1 MNRFQRFDYCLVR
14 IIMWATHFDSVRF
27 LARAVGERPRGANRR
42 RLAASNWDSR
52 WPILSLDSFLSREL
66 WHVRCAAREKVIN
79 LNRKGQTKLPT
90 KEDITR
96 KRMTRTVRFFS
107 RCKFCGFETV
117 MSIVP
122 NMYYR
127 TIICGTIMYFE
138 YLQVKS
144 ESWDRANRTTNF
156 LMYGPCNS
164 TLMGSGTSP
173 DTDKAKTSQHQHI
186 CSRLPNNIAS
196 APGMHPMVP
205 SLRLPAPDYRLQV
218 AETLPG
224 RKTVPAVQS

>member
-27 LARAVGERPRGANRR
+27 CGSRAVGERPRGANRR

-79 LNRKGQTKLPT
+79 LNRNGQTKLPT

-96 KRMTRTVRFFS
+96 KIMTRTVRFFS
-107 RCKFCGFETV
+107 CCKFCPRTFCFISEWIGFETV

-122 NMYYR
+122 NIMMYYG

-144 ESWDRANRTTNF
+144 ESETGQIGQPIF
-156 LMYGPCNS
+156 LC
-164 TLMGSGTSP
+164 
-173 DTDKAKTSQHQHI
+173 
-186 CSRLPNNIAS
+186 
-196 APGMHPMVP
+196 
-205 SLRLPAPDYRLQV
+205 
-218 AETLPG
+218 
-224 RKTVPAVQS
+224 TVLVIVR

>member
-1 MNRFQRFDYCLVR
+1 MC
-14 IIMWATHFDSVRF
+14 
-27 LARAVGERPRGANRR
+27 G
-42 RLAASNWDSR
+42 
-52 WPILSLDSFLSREL
+52 
-66 WHVRCAAREKVIN
+66 AREKVIN

-107 RCKFCGFETV
+107 RCKFSRTFCLYPSELVSETV

-144 ESWDRANRTTNF
+144 ES
-156 LMYGPCNS
+156 
-164 TLMGSGTSP
+164 
-173 DTDKAKTSQHQHI
+173 
-186 CSRLPNNIAS
+186 
-196 APGMHPMVP
+196 
-205 SLRLPAPDYRLQV
+205 
-218 AETLPG
+218 
-224 RKTVPAVQS
+224 